1 MAGSM
6 RLVRG
11 TDVWE
16 LRVYLGRDSTGRVRQ
31 RSQRFQGTKRA
42 AERELARLVI
52 AQEDQPAVVPEAPV
66 QWGPNTTINDAL
78 EAWRSNGWDDLSPKT
93 SRRYESAWDVH
104 IRASFGRRRI
114 ASIGPYD
121 VERYFR
127 ALKAAGLSEGSV
139 RMIRSVLHR
148 ACRLARRWS
157 GNVLPNPIADTEL
170 PRWDMAD
177 RAEPVR
183 APSVDEVLALIATAR
198 SRDERL
204 GVFLRVLAATGM
216 RRGEAAALRWSDLDS
231 EAGTLRVDKAVVAA
245 RGGAE
250 LRSPKTRA
258 SMRTLAVDDDTLAEL
273 ADLRERQAGLATSC
287 GLELAPDGFVFSY
300 EPGGSD
306 PPHPDTFSHGLA
318 RTRSKAGVASDVHL
332 HSLRHFHA
340 TVVDSVISDAQ
351 KQARLGWSTVQM
363 ARHYTDAV
371 PAEDRRA
378 AEHVARLLA
387 GAAVPSGAE

>member
-1 MAGSM
+1 MAM
-6 RLVRG
+6 RK
-11 TDVWE
+11 
-16 LRVYLGRDSTGRVRQ
+16 S
-31 RSQRFQGTKRA
+31 
-42 AERELARLVI
+42 
-52 AQEDQPAVVPEAPV
+52 P
-66 QWGPNTTINDAL
+66 L
-78 EAWRSNGWDDLSPKT
+78 EAWRDNGWDDLSPKT
-93 SRRYESAWDVH
+93 SRRHESAWEVH
-104 IRASFGRRRI
+104 IRRSIGRRRI

-127 ALKAAGLSEGSV
+127 SLKSAGQSEGSV
-139 RMIRSVLHR
+139 RMIRAVVHR
-148 ACRLARRWS
+148 ACRLAR
-157 GNVLPNPIADTEL
+157 G
-170 PRWDMAD
+170 
-177 RAEPVR
+177 
-183 APSVDEVLALIATAR
+183 
-198 SRDERL
+198 
-204 GVFLRVLAATGM
+204 
-216 RRGEAAALRWSDLDS
+216 GEAAALRRSDLDV

-258 SMRTLAVDDDTLAEL
+258 SMRTVAVDADTLAEL

-287 GLELAPDGFVFSY
+287 GLELAPGGFVFSY

-318 RTRSKAGVASDVHL
+318 RTRSKGGVASDVHL

-340 TVVDSVISDAQ
+340 TVVDSVISEAQ

-371 PAEDRRA
+371 AAEDRRA